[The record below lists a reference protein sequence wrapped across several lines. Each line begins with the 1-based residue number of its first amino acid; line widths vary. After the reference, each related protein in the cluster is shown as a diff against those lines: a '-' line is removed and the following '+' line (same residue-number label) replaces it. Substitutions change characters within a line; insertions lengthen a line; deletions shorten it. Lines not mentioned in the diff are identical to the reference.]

1 MSNLSKDSFAKLI
14 SEYTKQDGQ
23 EERTLLFH
31 KIIPE
36 PVNDKGEPAEDWY
49 NFRVNNWGTKWE
61 PNTYSFEASASDKS
75 NLDDGY
81 ISIGMDTAWTP
92 PMGIIRKLSE
102 LFPEAEFRISY
113 VEPGCCFMGEE
124 HFSNGEQT
132 YEMYS
137 EDISKIKEKYPQF
150 WEDID
155 DDEEDLN
162 KEEVDSLDDPLI
174 NKQ

>member
-1 MSNLSKDSFAKLI
+1 
-14 SEYTKQDGQ
+14 
-23 EERTLLFH
+23 
-31 KIIPE
+31 
-36 PVNDKGEPAEDWY
+36 
-49 NFRVNNWGTKWE
+49 
-61 PNTYSFEASASDKS
+61 
-75 NLDDGY
+75 
-81 ISIGMDTAWTP
+81 
-92 PMGIIRKLSE
+92 MGIIRKLSE

-113 VEPGCCFMGEE
+113 VEPGCFFMGEE